1 MRRIHPE
8 IFRLILIGSVICL
21 VFLGGGA
28 GVASFLLLRAGY
40 SFLVWGLLPALTLI
54 LVALFLGATL
64 LLTTGS
70 ALQGEKRKGQ
80 REDLQREDAIGGG
93 QDPHK
98 RNGV

>member
-1 MRRIHPE
+1 MHPE
-8 IFRLILIGSVICL
+8 ISRLILIGGVIFL

-54 LVALFLGATL
+54 LVALFLGAIL

-70 ALQGEKRKGQ
+70 ALQGEERKRQ
-80 REDLQREDAIGGG
+80 REDLPREDSTGGG
-93 QDPHK
+93 QGPHK